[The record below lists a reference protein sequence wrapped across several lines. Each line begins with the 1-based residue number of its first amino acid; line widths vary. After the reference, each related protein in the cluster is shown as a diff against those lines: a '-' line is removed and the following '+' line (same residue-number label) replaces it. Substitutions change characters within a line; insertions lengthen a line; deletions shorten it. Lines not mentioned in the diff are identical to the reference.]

1 MRRTL
6 FLLVAL
12 AALTACNPRLYP
24 PQVETPDNYLYAGRF
39 RQDSLAGSEEWW
51 HVFRDPT
58 LDSLISQALANNRDL
73 AVAYSRVEE
82 ADRQIAV
89 ARAGFLPS
97 FGVGVSAEGDYNAE
111 IRRRAADDVGGVALR
126 CAEKLDAGG
135 TGRAALFAVGLARRD
150 VVADGRGGH
159 DLFPVA
165 RLPA

>member
-82 ADRQIAV
+82 ADRADRRG
-89 ARAGFLPS
+89 ARRVPAF
-97 FGVGVSAEGDYNAE
+97 VW
-111 IRRRAADDVGGVALR
+111 RRRI
-126 CAEKLDAGG
+126 
-135 TGRAALFAVGLARRD
+135 GRRR
-150 VVADGRGGH
+150 
-159 DLFPVA
+159 L
-165 RLPA
+165 